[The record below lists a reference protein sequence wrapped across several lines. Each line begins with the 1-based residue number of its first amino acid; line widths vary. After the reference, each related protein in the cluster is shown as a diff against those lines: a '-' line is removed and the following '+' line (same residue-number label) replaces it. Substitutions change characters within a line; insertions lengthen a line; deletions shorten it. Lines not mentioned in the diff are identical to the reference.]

1 MASIIRV
8 LDELTINKIAAGEVI
23 ENPSSVVKELV
34 DNALDAEAKA
44 ITIDIR
50 QGGRTLIRVIDD
62 GIGMTQDDA
71 ILSLERHATSKIQ
84 SADDLFSI
92 DTMGFRGEA
101 IPSIA
106 AISRFSIHTAKEG
119 RGTFLSVEGGKLLS
133 VEERS
138 KPQGTTIEVRD
149 LFFNVPVRK
158 KFQRAPTYDASEVI
172 KTVSKIALANPEIS
186 FELTSDG
193 EILLKSQ
200 SIVEGSQEERFR
212 KRLKDILG
220 DSFLEDAYPLQ
231 LKFKEISLYGFLGS
245 PLATKPNRLSQ
256 HLFINRRPVFSP
268 FIAESVRESYG
279 SALPQG
285 KFPIFALHL
294 SVSKDLVDINVHPQ
308 KKEVRIRHFD
318 LFKETIRKA
327 VREALFGQAEE
338 APAPAHSLFFQPA
351 PLERSSF
358 PFQHYS
364 FEQRELPH
372 SIEEEKEPR
381 MPSFHFNDVPPL
393 KEEPLLF
400 TAPKTAISSESIVFA
415 SSDIAIVKGSLTEEE
430 GALFTLIDLKSAREA
445 IFIKGIEEK
454 KRPPVE
460 LLLVPHRIE
469 LTIDEA
475 TLFKEAIPTLESMGI
490 IVRQIAGQDFSL
502 EGLPA
507 LFGDIDLEVFTEG
520 LLENIK
526 NCTEESLKEKMASRV
541 IRSAIRSG
549 SVGKALPLGEVS
561 ALIGELIR
569 MGCPR
574 YCPSGKPIS
583 APFDVQSAKKAIANF
598 QKG

>member
-23 ENPSSVVKELV
+23 ENPSSVVKELI
-34 DNALDAEAKA
+34 DNSLDAGAQT
-44 ITIDIR
+44 ITVDIR

-62 GIGMTQDDA
+62 GIGMTKDDA

-101 IPSIA
+101 VPSIA

-119 RGTFLSVEGGKLLS
+119 KGTFLLVEGGKLFT
-133 VEERS
+133 VDERS

-158 KFQRAPTYDASEVI
+158 KFQRAPTYDTSEVI

-193 EILLKSQ
+193 ETILKSQ
-200 SIVEGSQEERFR
+200 AIVEGSSEERFR
-212 KRLKDILG
+212 KRLTDILG
-220 DSFLEDAYPLQ
+220 ESFLEDAYPLH
-231 LKFKEISLYGFLGS
+231 LEFKEISLYGFLGS
-245 PLATKPNRLSQ
+245 PLSTRPNRLSQ

-318 LFKETIRKA
+318 LFKEAIRKA
-327 VREALFGQAEE
+327 VREALFGHTEE
-338 APAPAHSLFFQPA
+338 PPVAHSLFFQPA
-351 PLERSSF
+351 SLERNIP
-358 PFQHYS
+358 PFQFYS
-364 FEQRELPH
+364 AETKEPLPFAEQKMESPFTPFRFTEASPQREESLPFAKEKTTICPQ
-372 SIEEEKEPR
+372 SI
-381 MPSFHFNDVPPL
+381 
-393 KEEPLLF
+393 LF
-400 TAPKTAISSESIVFA
+400 TSN
-415 SSDIAIVKGSLTEEE
+415 DIAIVKGGMTEGEE
-430 GALFTLIDLKSAREA
+430 ALFTLIDLKAAREA
-445 IFIKGIEEK
+445 ILIKAIEEK
-454 KRPPVE
+454 TRPPVE
-460 LLLVPHRIE
+460 LLLVPYNIE
-469 LTIDEA
+469 LTADEA
-475 TLFKEAIPTLESMGI
+475 TLFKEALPALESMGI
-490 IVRQIAGQDFSL
+490 IVRQIASQDFSL

-507 LFGDIDLEVFTEG
+507 LFGDIEIEAFVGD
-520 LLENIK
+520 LLESIK
-526 NCTEESLKEKMASRV
+526 NFSETSLKEKLAVRV
-541 IRSAIRSG
+541 IRSALKSG
-549 SVGKALPLGEVS
+549 SVSKVLPVGEVS
-561 ALIGELIR
+561 LLLGELIR
-569 MGCPR
+569 LGCPR
-574 YCPSGKPIS
+574 YSPSGKPIS
-583 APFDVQSAKKAIANF
+583 APFDTHFAKKAIANF
-598 QKG
+598 QRG